1 MTCTFGVSPGQ
12 KRVGGGSRKIAKVWG
27 VGTEFLPLGLT
38 VGEEAHGEGD
48 GDLGDGGL
56 VHLEC

>member
-1 MTCTFGVSPGQ
+1 MSPGQ
-12 KRVGGGSRKIAKVWG
+12 KRVGGGSRKIAKVLG
-27 VGTEFLPLGLT
+27 AGIEFLPLGLT